1 MIRVEDLSV
10 SYGNVPVL
18 ENCHLTMAAGEHAAL
33 SGPSGCGKT
42 TLLRCIA
49 GLQLPDRGK
58 VKVSGRIGYVFQ
70 EPRLFPW
77 LTAEENLALV
87 LPEPSGVG
95 RQRAKERLSAA
106 ERQRA
111 EAGLSAAERWLA
123 EAGLAGAGKKYPSE
137 LSGGMKQRLSIC
149 RALAS
154 GADILLMDEPIKELD
169 ADTARKM
176 REWIRRIC
184 AGKTLLIATHNPED
198 LAMADTIYDYG
209 NRTFIPRSSGSA
221 RDSCAHM

>member
-10 SYGNVPVL
+10 SYGNVPIL

-33 SGPSGCGKT
+33 TGPSGCGKT

-49 GLQLPDRGK
+49 GLQRPDRGQIE
-58 VKVSGRIGYVFQ
+58 VSGRIGLVFQ

-87 LPEPSGVG
+87 LPEPSAEER
-95 RQRAKERLSAA
+95 RQSG
-106 ERQRA
+106 
-111 EAGLSAAERWLA
+111 AGLSAAERWLA

-154 GADILLMDEPIKELD
+154 GADILLMDEPVKELD
-169 ADTARKM
+169 ADTAGKM
-176 REWIRRIC
+176 REWIRRVC
-184 AGKTLLIATHNPED
+184 TGKTLLIATHNPED
-198 LAMADTIYDYG
+198 LALADRRYEYRNKTFIQTEIYD
-209 NRTFIPRSSGSA
+209 
-221 RDSCAHM
+221 

>member
-10 SYGNVPVL
+10 SYGNVPIL

-33 SGPSGCGKT
+33 TGPSGCGKT

-49 GLQLPDRGK
+49 GLQRPDRGRIE
-58 VKVSGRIGYVFQ
+58 VSGRIGLVFQ

-87 LPEPSGVG
+87 LPEPSAEER
-95 RQRAKERLSAA
+95 RQNRAGLSAA
-106 ERQRA
+106 ERRQSG
-111 EAGLSAAERWLA
+111 AGLSAAERWLA

-154 GADILLMDEPIKELD
+154 GADILLMDEPVKELD
-169 ADTARKM
+169 ADTAGKM
-176 REWIRRIC
+176 REWIRRVC

-198 LAMADTIYDYG
+198 LALADRRYEYR
-209 NRTFIPRSSGSA
+209 NKTFIS
-221 RDSCAHM
+221 

>member
-10 SYGNVPVL
+10 SYGNVPRL

-33 SGPSGCGKT
+33 TGPSGCGKT

-49 GLQLPDRGK
+49 GLQRPDRGQIE
-58 VKVSGRIGYVFQ
+58 VSGRIGLVFQ

-87 LPEPSGVG
+87 LPEPSAEER
-95 RQRAKERLSAA
+95 RQSG
-106 ERQRA
+106 
-111 EAGLSAAERWLA
+111 AGLSGAERWLA

-154 GADILLMDEPIKELD
+154 GADILLMDEPVKELD
-169 ADTARKM
+169 ADTAGKM
-176 REWIRRIC
+176 REWIRRVC
-184 AGKTLLIATHNPED
+184 TGKTLLIATHNPED
-198 LAMADTIYDYG
+198 LALADRRYEYRNKTFIQTEIYD
-209 NRTFIPRSSGSA
+209 
-221 RDSCAHM
+221 